1 LTHFND
7 ILVAKYRFEISNI
20 GMIQMMWLRY
30 ILVFYYLVIAIH
42 AEQILEYD
50 IDIQL
55 LKNGDLG
62 VTETIEYDFTPYRKH
77 GIERNI
83 PKVVWSQG
91 DRFVFTLEEITVKQD
106 GKAAAV
112 NVNPNY
118 DFGKLLHL
126 QIGAADISLEGIHR
140 YVIAYIVKHGIV
152 FDPED
157 SVRDTFYFNLVG
169 TDWDVPV
176 LKVFGHIHLPSSLS
190 AKDTDLSTFSGR
202 YGTQT
207 NQVQTEWT
215 DAHTLELTHGLLQ
228 PKEGLTLKLDF
239 PADILVPGGMFHRQ
253 KHEADKRQK
262 VDREQKAKKEKAMYD
277 TAYLVKRGKHIQER
291 YNVYIVNWVFE
302 HFFLYLLAWMGYLYL
317 AYSLMKDSFFFSR
330 VTPVRYY
337 PPAGFS
343 LLQSGLLLDK
353 HADREDLSSAIVEL
367 GVLGYVQILEK
378 DGRVQIECTQ
388 KDTKGL
394 TEEQIYLLDHILFEK
409 EDIFVLK
416 VRKRQEARSLK
427 ERIDKL
433 GGILYAWAVK
443 TGYLKYNT
451 KIQYQFFIANTIVL
465 LAIGYALLSYAVLL
479 TRSAE
484 NLATGIYFAL
494 LLTILGLLSLAAV
507 PRGLLKYTAFPA
519 LLISLG
525 ALVSMAYTNTHSL
538 LYSREI
544 LILLIMLFLVLML
557 LIFALN
563 KVGTLSKKGKQLQLH
578 LLGFKAFV
586 NRVEAQRI
594 SSLLEEDPYYLEKI
608 LPYALLFGVSG
619 HWMEHFEAMNIK
631 PPQWYSVEMSLQ
643 VFSST
648 VMEVGSMQ
656 AGTAT
661 SSSSGGVVSGG
672 FTGGGMGGGGG
683 GSW

>member
-1 LTHFND
+1 MVRLGYILFFFC
-7 ILVAKYRFEISNI
+7 LVAA
-20 GMIQMMWLRY
+20 IQ
-30 ILVFYYLVIAIH
+30 
-42 AEQILEYD
+42 AEQIMQYD
-50 IDIQL
+50 TDIQL
-55 LKNGDLG
+55 LKNGDLR
-62 VTETIEYDFTPYRKH
+62 VIETIAYDFTPDKKH

-83 PKVVWSQG
+83 PKIVWSQG
-91 DRFVFTLEEITVKQD
+91 NRFVFIFDEINVMQD
-106 GKAAAV
+106 DKAAV
-112 NVNPNY
+112 VSVNPNY

-140 YVIAYIVKHGIV
+140 YVIAYTVKHGIV

-157 SVRDTFYFNLVG
+157 SVRDALYFNLVG
-169 TDWDVPV
+169 TEWDVPV
-176 LKVFGHIHLPSSLS
+176 LKVFGHVHLPSPLS

-239 PADILVPGGMFHRQ
+239 PAGILVPGGMFHRQ

-262 VDREQKAKKEKAMYD
+262 AKLEQKAKKEKAIYD
-277 TAYLVKRGKHIQER
+277 AAYLVKRGKHIQER
-291 YNVYIVNWVFE
+291 YNVYIANWVFE

-330 VTPVRYY
+330 VAPVRYY

-367 GVLGYVQILEK
+367 GVLGYVRILEK
-378 DGRVQIECTQ
+378 AGRVQIERTQ
-388 KDTKGL
+388 KETKVL
-394 TEEQIYLLDHILFEK
+394 TEEQVYLLDHILFEK

-416 VRKRQEARSLK
+416 MRKRQEAKSLK

-443 TGYLKYNT
+443 KGYLKYNT
-451 KIQYQFFIANTIVL
+451 KIQYRFFIANTIVL
-465 LAIGYALLSYAVLL
+465 LTTGYALLSYAVLL

-494 LLTILGLLSLAAV
+494 LVTILGLLSLAAV
-507 PRGLLKYTAFPA
+507 PRGWLKYTAFPA

-525 ALVSMAYTNTHSL
+525 VLVSMAYTNTYSM

-544 LILLIMLFLVLML
+544 LMLFMMVFLVLML
-557 LIFALN
+557 LLFALN
-563 KVGTLSKKGKQLQLH
+563 KVGALSKKGKQVQLH
-578 LLGFKAFV
+578 LLGLKAFV
-586 NRVEAQRI
+586 SRVEAPRI
-594 SSLLEEDPYYLEKI
+594 SSLLEEDPYYLEKM
-608 LPYALLFGVSG
+608 LPYALLFGEGG
-619 HWMEHFEAMNIK
+619 HWMKHFEAMNIK
-631 PPQWYSVEMSLQ
+631 PPQWYSAEMSLQ
-643 VFSST
+643 AFSSAVT
-648 VMEVGSMQ
+648 EASSVQPGTITSGS
-656 AGTAT
+656 A
-661 SSSSGGVVSGG
+661 GGVVSGG